1 MKHAW
6 IALSGLLLL
15 AGCGG
20 EKPTAE
26 GEEAKLKVAV
36 IPKGTSHAF
45 WKSVETGAREAGEQ
59 YGVEVM
65 WDGPQKETETVRQ
78 RGILESM
85 VNLGAAGV
93 AIAPLDENA
102 MAPPIKR
109 VIDQGLPVVV
119 FDSNVNA
126 EGFVSFVATDNEE
139 GGRIAGRRMV
149 EKLEGREGAKLMIV
163 KYGEGS
169 GSTLRREKGFR
180 EIVTEAGHTVV
191 AEQFTDGTPEGAL
204 SVATNMMTGLVSDG
218 ALQLDGIFASN
229 ESTAMGLLRALSR
242 LSNSGVDV
250 SGTVVIGF
258 DSSPDLV
265 KAIESGLYDAVV
277 VQNPERMGFLAVESL
292 VKTLKGEEVAAVQD
306 TGAKLVTKEGLEDPE
321 LRKLVE

>member
-1 MKHAW
+1 MKYVW
-6 IALSGLLLL
+6 MSLVGMVLL

-20 EKPTAE
+20 GSSTEE
-26 GEEAKLKVAV
+26 GKDSTVKVAV

-45 WKSVETGAREAGEQ
+45 WKSVEAGARKAGEA
-59 YGVEVM
+59 YGVEIL

-85 VNLGAAGV
+85 VNVGAAGI

-102 MAPPIKR
+102 MAPPIQR
-109 VIDQGLPVVV
+109 VIDQEIPVVI

-126 EGFVSFVATDNEE
+126 KGFVSFVATDNEE

-149 EKLEGREGAKLMIV
+149 EKLGETQNAKLMIV

-180 EIVTEAGHTVV
+180 EIVTDAGHDIV

-204 SVATNMMTGLVSDG
+204 SVATNMMTGLVSEG
-218 ALQLDGIFASN
+218 TLQLDGIFASN
-229 ESTAMGLLRALSR
+229 ESTAMGLLRALDR

-250 SGTVVIGF
+250 SGTNVIGF

-265 KAIESGLYDAVV
+265 KAIESGLFDGVV
-277 VQNPERMGFLAVESL
+277 VQNPERMGYLAVESV
-292 VKTLKGEEVAAVQD
+292 VKTLNGEEVEEVQD
-306 TGAKLVTKEGLEDPE
+306 TGAKLVTKEGLADPE

>member
-26 GEEAKLKVAV
+26 GQEAKLKVAV

-45 WKSVETGAREAGEQ
+45 WKSVEAGAREAGEQ

>member
-1 MKHAW
+1 MKNFW
-6 IALSGLLLL
+6 MYLIGTLFLV
-15 AGCGG
+15 GCGG
-20 EKPTAE
+20 NTPSE
-26 GEEAKLKVAV
+26 GDGEGKMKLAV

-45 WKSVETGAREAGEQ
+45 WKSVEAGAKAAGEA
-59 YGVEVM
+59 YEVEIL

-102 MAPPIKR
+102 MAAPINR
-109 VIDQGLPVVV
+109 VIEQDIPVVI

-126 EGFVSFVATDNEE
+126 EGFVSFVATDNVE

-149 EKLEGREGAKLMIV
+149 EKLAGKEGAKLMMV

-180 EIVTEAGHTVV
+180 EMVEEAGHTIEV
-191 AEQFTDGTPEGAL
+191 EQFTDGTPEGAL
-204 SVATNMMTGLVSDG
+204 TVATNMMTGLVTDQK
-218 ALQLDGIFASN
+218 LTIDGIFASN
-229 ESTAMGLLRALSR
+229 ESTAMGLLRALTR
-242 LSNSGVDV
+242 LSDSGVDI
-250 SGTVVIGF
+250 SGTTVIGF

-265 KAIESGLYDAVV
+265 KAIEEGIFEGVV
-277 VQNPERMGFLAVESL
+277 VQNPERMGYLAVESL
-292 VKTLKGEEVAAVQD
+292 VKTLKGEEVPAIQD
-306 TGAKLVTKEGLEDPE
+306 TGAKLVTKEGLADPE